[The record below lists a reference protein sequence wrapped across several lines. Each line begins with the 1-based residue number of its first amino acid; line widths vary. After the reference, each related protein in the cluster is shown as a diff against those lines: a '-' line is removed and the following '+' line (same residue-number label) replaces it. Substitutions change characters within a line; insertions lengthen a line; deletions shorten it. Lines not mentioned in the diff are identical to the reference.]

1 MSYNYKFS
9 SLTSVG
15 VLVIAIGLIVI
26 VGWVF
31 NINILTTIIPGSV
44 SMKLN
49 TAIGFLLSGI
59 LFINLVKGKWGKG
72 CQFLSFL
79 LLLFGVATFS
89 QNLFNYNLGIDQIL
103 IVDHE
108 KTSYPGRPSPITA
121 FCFSLY
127 ALALLGIGSRVSYL
141 KKNRSIWSPCYYIN
155 FFLGVVRLSFCG
167 PRFLQAILSY

>member
-1 MSYNYKFS
+1 MSYNYKSS

-31 NINILTTIIPGSV
+31 NINILTTIIPGSI

-59 LFINLVKGKWGKG
+59 LFICMVRDKWGKG
-72 CQFLSFL
+72 CQFFSFL

-89 QNLFNYNLGIDQIL
+89 QNLFDYNLGIDQIL
-103 IVDHE
+103 IVDND

-127 ALALLGIGSRVSYL
+127 ALALLGISSRISYL
-141 KKNRSIWSPCYYIN
+141 KKTGSIRSSCYYIN
-155 FFLGVVRLSFCG
+155 FFLGVVGLPVFGSG
-167 PRFLQAILSY
+167 FLQAVFYH